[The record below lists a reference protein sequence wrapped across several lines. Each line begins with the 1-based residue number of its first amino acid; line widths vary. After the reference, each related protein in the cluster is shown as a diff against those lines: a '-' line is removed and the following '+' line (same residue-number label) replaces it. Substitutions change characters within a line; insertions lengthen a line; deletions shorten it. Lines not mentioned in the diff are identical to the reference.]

1 MLAEDALA
9 IVEKLRDDWILSKA
23 ESIVLEAIISE
34 YSILLNQTNK
44 DYQE

>member
-9 IVEKLRDDWILSKA
+9 IVENLYDRYTISKA
-23 ESIVLEAIISE
+23 ELIVLEAIISE
-34 YSILLNQTNK
+34 YSILLNQTNR